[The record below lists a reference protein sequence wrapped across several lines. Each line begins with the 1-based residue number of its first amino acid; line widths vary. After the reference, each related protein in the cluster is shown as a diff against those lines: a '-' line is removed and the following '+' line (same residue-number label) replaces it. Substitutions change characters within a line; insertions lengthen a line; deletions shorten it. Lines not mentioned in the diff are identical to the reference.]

1 MHVESLVFLPKIQKE
16 KNEIKENIDTAQEI
30 IKELNDLS
38 EHIIINLDAK
48 IQRLYK
54 MMEDVD
60 QKIKNQAMLIDKNNT
75 GDIKDIFE
83 NSVIGLEEKKQNL
96 QDIGPVAENNP
107 SVEEVL
113 QLFTQGYSSS
123 QIAKHLNK
131 GIGEVQLIH
140 NLKKR

>member
-54 MMEDVD
+54 MMEDAD